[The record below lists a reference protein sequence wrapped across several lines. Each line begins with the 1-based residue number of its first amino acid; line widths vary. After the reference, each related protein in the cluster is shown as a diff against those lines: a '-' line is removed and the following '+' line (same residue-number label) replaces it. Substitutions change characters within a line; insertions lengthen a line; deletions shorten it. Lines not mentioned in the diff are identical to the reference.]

1 MLSCSNNSSAK
12 PGVNLSKRLRQMT
25 FQDSSLRVQK
35 ERILVRIFA
44 LYFCFL
50 SKPSLSALAS
60 ELREKEI
67 YAKRKAFR
75 LDQFSNYYQM
85 VVDNLAKAGTVST
98 YQMIGAAVHPKRE
111 KIWLHVRVLKWR
123 GYLNT

>member
-1 MLSCSNNSSAK
+1 
-12 PGVNLSKRLRQMT
+12 VE
-25 FQDSSLRVQK
+25 K
-35 ERILVRIFA
+35 ERILVRSFA

-67 YAKRKAFR
+67 YAKRKALR

-85 VVDNLAKAGTVST
+85 VMDNLAKAGIVST
-98 YQMIGAAVHPKRE
+98 YQNIEAARSPETRE
-111 KIWLHVRVLKWR
+111 NLAARTGMKWR